1 MTTVSRS
8 ATATSCRLSAFGA
21 AVVANLLTDARQVES
36 RDAPWCRLE
45 AVMPHLAAI
54 TVACGA
60 TIHLGPDGRAKF
72 DMTAADLVAI
82 DAAADEVIEDIL
94 PSLPACRGPGCGAPS
109 AGCRE
114 TRPA

>member
-8 ATATSCRLSAFGA
+8 ATVTSCRLSAFGA
-21 AVVANLLTDARQVES
+21 AVVANLLKDARQVES
-36 RDAPWCRLE
+36 GDGPWCKLR

-54 TVACGA
+54 SVACGA
-60 TIHLGPDGRAKF
+60 TIRLGPEGRARV

-82 DAAADEVIEDIL
+82 EAAADEVIEDIL
-94 PSLPACRGPGCGAPS
+94 PSLPACRGPRCGATS
-109 AGCRE
+109 SGCSQ